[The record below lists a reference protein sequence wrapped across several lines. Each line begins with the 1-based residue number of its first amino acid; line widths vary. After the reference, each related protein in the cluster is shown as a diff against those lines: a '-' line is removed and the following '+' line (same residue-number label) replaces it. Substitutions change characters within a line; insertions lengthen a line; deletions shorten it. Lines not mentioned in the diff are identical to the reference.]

1 MIDRP
6 SLVTQLDGASADL
19 DRLLADTRLGIRS
32 QAHFDELEER
42 AQAISRTIRTAFR
55 ERPAR

>member
-55 ERPAR
+55 ERR